1 MLKILISLKNKD
13 LQKSL
18 VALLGGHE
26 TDLLGDLS
34 LGESVKSNRYDVVV
48 LEGEIESVA
57 TINQYD
63 PRLEIIF
70 LSSHYTDELA
80 AASILS
86 GASAYLAIPVDPA
99 LFSKTIQDLD
109 ELFVTRRETGK
120 LEELLSSKYRF
131 AGIIGKNPQMLSVFA
146 FMRRVAPYFRV
157 LTIMGET
164 GTGKELFA
172 KALHSLSP
180 VNSGPFIVCHCGG
193 LVESLLA
200 SELFGHRKGA
210 FTGADRDK
218 KGLFEAARNGTIFLD
233 EIGELP
239 LSFQP
244 HLLRVLQD
252 GEFRAVG
259 SNESLRTNCRIIA
272 ATNRDL
278 QTEVK
283 NGRFREDLYYR
294 LTPLTLTLSPL
305 RDRKDDIPLLYRFLL
320 KAFTE
325 RTGKHINGLS
335 LPAQAALILY
345 QWPGNIRELQSII
358 EEAAMVADNPF
369 IRIED
374 LPFYLRENS
383 APTPLAAGTGLDL
396 LDVIV
401 KNHLAMVLAK
411 CEGNKTVAARR
422 LGLSRHALLRKLE
435 KYSIT

>member
-1 MLKILISLKNKD
+1 MLKILISLKNSD
-13 LQKSL
+13 LAESL
-18 VALLGGHE
+18 VALLSGHE
-26 TDLLGDLS
+26 PDLLGDLS
-34 LGESVKSNRYDVVV
+34 LGESVKSNRYDVVI
-48 LEGEIESVA
+48 LDGEIASIEA
-57 TINQYD
+57 IKQYD
-63 PRLEIIF
+63 QRLEIIF
-70 LSSHYTDELA
+70 LSTHYTDELA
-80 AASILS
+80 AASIQS
-86 GASAYLAIPVDPA
+86 GASAYLAIPVDPTI
-99 LFSKTIQDLD
+99 FSKTVQSLD
-109 ELFVTRRETGK
+109 ELFITKRETGK
-120 LEELLSSKYRF
+120 LEELLSSKYQF

-180 VNSGPFIVCHCGG
+180 VNGGPFIVCHCGG
-193 LVESLLA
+193 LVESLVA
-200 SELFGHRKGA
+200 SEFFGHRKGA

-239 LSFQP
+239 ISFQP

-259 SNESLRTNCRIIA
+259 SNDPLKTNCRIVA

-278 QTEVK
+278 RAEVK
-283 NGRFREDLYYR
+283 TGSFREDLYYR
-294 LTPLTLTLSPL
+294 LTPLTLSLSPL
-305 RDRKDDIPLLYRFLL
+305 RDRKEDIPLLFRFLL

-335 LPAQAALILY
+335 LPAQAALMQH

-358 EEAAMVADNPF
+358 EEAAMVADDPF
-369 IRIED
+369 IRLEN
-374 LPFYLRENS
+374 LPFYLRETS
-383 APTPLAAGTGLDL
+383 AQTPLAAGTGLDS
-396 LDVIV
+396 LDLIIR
-401 KNHLAMVLAK
+401 NHIALVLAK
-411 CEGNKTVAARR
+411 CGGNKTVAARK

-435 KYSIT
+435 KYSII